1 MMLAYGWHLHLF
13 LFRGIDHFRCL
24 TGCRGATTRDKH
36 PTIFMLCASQATHN
50 RSLHV
55 AGAVSP
61 HGTSTAAL
69 KHHITK
75 ALKLDSIE
83 VNMDFLNGLVI
94 LPYPLFLT
102 NNCWVI
108 PSIFTAK
115 ATTKPA
121 ALIFLSYTTL
131 FKNQESSSPDA
142 IERLN
147 VHKALKNPSQSAVG
161 SVVKSY
167 CSGNQVTTGQG
178 DITSLTNK
186 EKNHQNLHK
195 MSKFH

>member
-1 MMLAYGWHLHLF
+1 MVDTSTCSNVSEGPLPMSYWTPWRNDA
-13 LFRGIDHFRCL
+13 R
-24 TGCRGATTRDKH
+24 
-36 PTIFMLCASQATHN
+36 QATDHIHALREPSHHN

-55 AGAVSP
+55 ASSASP
-61 HGTSTAAL
+61 YGTSTAAL

-108 PSIFTAK
+108 PLIFTAK

-121 ALIFLSYTTL
+121 ALIFLSYTTW